1 MEEPA
6 AAAPSLV
13 TEEFLAKHLLD
24 PSLPISQRFRALFSL
39 RNLRGRGPR
48 EALISATRDSSN
60 LLAHEAAFALGQMQ
74 DTEAI
79 SALKTIL
86 KNRESYH
93 PIVRHEAAEAL
104 GAIGQADSVTI
115 LNKTLRED
123 PAQEVKETCSLAL
136 RRIEQVQ
143 SMNDI
148 GSRFLTVDPAMPA
161 TITSVVELRKMLL
174 DENLAMYDRYAALF
188 ALRNDGGMEAV
199 RAIISAL
206 QCQSALLKH
215 EVAYVL
221 GQLQNKET
229 TTALMETLKD
239 VNEHPMVRHEAAE
252 ALGAI
257 AGFVQDRCISDNLF
271 CLHQA
276 MEWARSSSTPLA
288 ILLLDFEEA
297 YDRVDWVFLEGSLCR
312 MGFCWH
318 GSGEYLHYIGLL
330 LAQSPLEDMLDADL
344 DLSRSMRQGCPLAS
358 YLFLFVVE
366 TRSDFIISQQPA
378 LRGLVMPIV
387 EEPDL
392 VD

>member
-1 MEEPA
+1 MEEA
-6 AAAPSLV
+6 AAATSLV
-13 TEEFLAKHLLD
+13 TEEYLVKQLLD

-39 RNLRGRGPR
+39 RNLRGPGPR

-74 DTEAI
+74 DKEAI
-79 SALKTIL
+79 SALKNIL
-86 KNRESYH
+86 ENTESYH

-104 GAIGQADSVTI
+104 GAIGEADCVGVLS
-115 LNKTLRED
+115 KTLRED

-136 RRIEQVQ
+136 RRIIQAQAMSDV
-143 SMNDI
+143 
-148 GSRFLTVDPAMPA
+148 GSRFQTIDPAMPA
-161 TITSVVELRKMLL
+161 TVTSVAELRKMLL

-188 ALRNDGGMEAV
+188 ALRNEGGTEAV

-257 AGFVQDRCISDNLF
+257 ADNESLVLLRHSQGDAEPIVAQSCEVALSMLEF
-271 CLHQA
+271 EQNG
-276 MEWARSSSTPLA
+276 RS
-288 ILLLDFEEA
+288 F
-297 YDRVDWVFLEGSLCR
+297 
-312 MGFCWH
+312 
-318 GSGEYLHYIGLL
+318 EYLY
-330 LAQSPLEDMLDADL
+330 LET
-344 DLSRSMRQGCPLAS
+344 PKV
-358 YLFLFVVE
+358 F
-366 TRSDFIISQQPA
+366 
-378 LRGLVMPIV
+378 
-387 EEPDL
+387 
-392 VD
+392 